1 MKQRLAFWGMAL
13 LLLAA
18 VFMAY
23 GQAALMV
30 SLSEQIWACF

>member
-1 MKQRLAFWGMAL
+1 MKQKLVIRAMAL

-23 GQAALMV
+23 GQAALIV
-30 SLSEQIWACF
+30 SLSEQLWACF

>member
-1 MKQRLAFWGMAL
+1 MKQKLVIRAMAL

-23 GQAALMV
+23 GQPALIV
-30 SLSEQIWACF
+30 SLSEQLWACF

>member
-1 MKQRLAFWGMAL
+1 MRPRLAIGAMAL
-13 LLLAA
+13 FLLAA

-23 GQAALMV
+23 LQPGLMV